1 MLTAAEIKLIKS
13 LKDKKAR
20 EETGLFVV
28 EGEKMV
34 DEALRS
40 GWQIKQIYRRSEIG
54 PKAMERISHLSSPS

>member
-13 LKDKKAR
+13 LKDKKFR

-34 DEALRS
+34 AEVLKSDFRVEKVFRKSS
-40 GWQIKQIYRRSEIG
+40 G
-54 PKAMERISHLSSPS
+54 